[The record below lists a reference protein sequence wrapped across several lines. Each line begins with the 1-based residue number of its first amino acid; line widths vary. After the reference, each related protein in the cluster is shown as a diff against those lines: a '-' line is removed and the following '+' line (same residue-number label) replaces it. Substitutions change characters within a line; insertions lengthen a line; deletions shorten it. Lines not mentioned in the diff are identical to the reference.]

1 MFDCPALLNRCFGS
15 HQLSNLDQE
24 HCVELLSFR
33 LFLDEKKL
41 NAEAYLRTQFCEQFE
56 FLWCSKSKLMGSIAS
71 GKICACWSCCIRVV
85 EFLSLPWYWV
95 GNLIQICGMK
105 LLYLC
110 CITVPQLKPDYM
122 ATSGAICRWL
132 YSHQIS
138 DCLAISGAPYL
149 LCGVKT
155 SALSPILCYTSTPDG
170 SFLCIRRRFSMHNLS
185 FFWKC

>member
-1 MFDCPALLNRCFGS
+1 MLRHICVHNFVNNLNFS
-15 HQLSNLDQE
+15 DAPNLNWWEVSPREKFVLADR
-24 HCVELLSFR
+24 VASEL
-33 LFLDEKKL
+33 K
-41 NAEAYLRTQFCEQFE
+41 
-56 FLWCSKSKLMGSIAS
+56 
-71 GKICACWSCCIRVV
+71 

>member
-71 GKICACWSCCIRVV
+71 GKICACWSCCIRV
-85 EFLSLPWYWV
+85 ERIFITALILSWQPYSNLWNETPLPMLYNCTPTKTWLH
-95 GNLIQICGMK
+95 GNIWC
-105 LLYLC
+105 
-110 CITVPQLKPDYM
+110 YM
-122 ATSGAICRWL
+122 PVAILPSNFRL
-132 YSHQIS
+132 PSDIGSTIS
-138 DCLAISGAPYL
+138 LVWG
-149 LCGVKT
+149 
-155 SALSPILCYTSTPDG
+155 
-170 SFLCIRRRFSMHNLS
+170 
-185 FFWKC
+185 